1 MLGLWWLSANGQ
13 IPSPEEPTVPHNAL
27 NLACDQ
33 LSHTVDQVQF
43 ERMRWARDEAPKLAY
58 LVELA
63 LAAVA
68 QRPDFEL
75 TDEGSGGALRRFVV
89 KVHGFR
95 VMALALRLTGN
106 TVSMQSEPIERSKY
120 TLHQAEPVSAE
131 FDQVDSA
138 WMAQALG
145 IQFARIQP

>member
-1 MLGLWWLSANGQ
+1 MPQL
-13 IPSPEEPTVPHNAL
+13 AL
-27 NLACDQ
+27 DLACDQ
-33 LSHTVDQVQF
+33 LSQTVDAVQF

-63 LAAVA
+63 AAAVA

-75 TDEGSGGALRRFVV
+75 ADEGSGGALRRFVV

-95 VMALALRLTGN
+95 VMALALRLSGT
-106 TVSMQSEPIERSKY
+106 TVSVQCEPIERSKY
-120 TLHQAEPVSAE
+120 TLHQADPVTAE

-138 WMAQALG
+138 WMAQALST
-145 IQFARIQP
+145 QFARIQH

>member
-1 MLGLWWLSANGQ
+1 M
-13 IPSPEEPTVPHNAL
+13 PHQAL
-27 NLACDQ
+27 ELTCDQ
-33 LSHTVDQVQF
+33 LSHTVDAVQF
-43 ERMRWARDEAPKLAY
+43 ERMRWARDEAPKLAH

-63 LAAVA
+63 TAAVA

-75 TDEGSGGALRRFVV
+75 TDEGSGGALRRFIL

-106 TVSMQSEPIERSKY
+106 TVSVQSEPIERSKY
-120 TLHQAEPVSAE
+120 TLRQAEPVTAE
-131 FDQVDSA
+131 FEQVDSA

-145 IQFARIQP
+145 AQFALIQP

>member
-1 MLGLWWLSANGQ
+1 
-13 IPSPEEPTVPHNAL
+13 VPHHAL
-27 NLACDQ
+27 ELSCDQ
-33 LSHTVDQVQF
+33 LSHTVDAAQF
-43 ERMRWARDEAPKLAY
+43 ERMRWARDEAPKLAR

-75 TDEGSGGALRRFVV
+75 ADEGSGGALRRFIV

-95 VMALALRLTGN
+95 VMALALRLIGN
-106 TVSMQSEPIERSKY
+106 TVSVQSEPIERSKY
-120 TLHQAEPVSAE
+120 ILHPSEPVAAE
-131 FDQVDSA
+131 FEQIDSA

-145 IQFARIQP
+145 MQFARIQV